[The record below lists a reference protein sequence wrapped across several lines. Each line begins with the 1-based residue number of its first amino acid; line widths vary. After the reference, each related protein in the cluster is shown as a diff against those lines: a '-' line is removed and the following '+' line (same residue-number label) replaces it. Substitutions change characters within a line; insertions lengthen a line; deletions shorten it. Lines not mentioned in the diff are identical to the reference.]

1 MKQLREKYPKDKVE
15 LWTEDEHRIGLKP
28 IYRKIWVSWFDVAT
42 ASIKWKYKWIW
53 LYGFVNP
60 ESGQTDWWLMP
71 FVNSDVFSQVLENF
85 ARDFNIG
92 KNLQVLLVLDG
103 ARWHT
108 SKSLKI
114 PEGIHL
120 EFLPPYSPE
129 LQPAERLWPLTNE
142 PIVNR
147 SFETIE
153 ELESVLISRL
163 KVLMKQPEFIRG
175 LTCFHWWPTID
186 TCIY

>member
-1 MKQLREKYPKDKVE
+1 VP
-15 LWTEDEHRIGLKP
+15 
-28 IYRKIWVSWFDVAT
+28 T
-42 ASIKWKYKWIW
+42 ASIKWQYKWVW

-60 ESGQTDWWLMP
+60 ESGETYWWLMP
-71 FVNSDVFSQVLENF
+71 FVNSEIFSQVLEDF
-85 ARDFNIG
+85 AQHFGIG
-92 KNLQVLLVLDG
+92 KNKQVLLVLDG

-129 LQPAERLWPLTNE
+129 LQPAERLWPVTNE

-147 SFETIE
+147 SFESLE
-153 ELESVLISRL
+153 ELESVLIPRL
-163 KVLMKQPEFIRG
+163 EVLMKQPEFIRG
-175 LTCFHWWPTID
+175 LTCFHWWPTIH
-186 TCIY
+186 TCV

>member
-1 MKQLREKYPKDKVE
+1 ME

-28 IYRKIWVSWFDVAT
+28 IYRRIWVPWWDVPT
-42 ASIKWKYKWIW
+42 ASIKWQYKWVW

-60 ESGQTDWWLMP
+60 ESGETYWWLMP
-71 FVNSDVFSQVLENF
+71 FVNQEIFSQVLEDF
-85 ARDFNIG
+85 ARYFGIG
-92 KNLQVLLVLDG
+92 DKKQVLLVLDG

-114 PEGIHL
+114 PEGIDL
-120 EFLPPYSPE
+120 EFLPSYSPE
-129 LQPAERLWPLTNE
+129 LEPAERLWPLTNE

-153 ELESVLISRL
+153 ELEEVLIPRL
-163 KVLMKQPEFIRG
+163 KVLMEQPEFVSG
-175 LTCFHWWPTID
+175 LTCFHWWPTTD
-186 TCIY
+186 TCIN